1 MKITKGNNEY
11 ACVFLQP
18 GYWETGVLSDFFQ
31 AGASEDRTLPA
42 YFWTDNCDFDSVANC
57 YVLVLT
63 PLHNKTHNKTV
74 EETVYLPR
82 EHVLLLVAQ
91 KTAPPPGEIG
101 KIGFKLP

>member
-63 PLHNKTHNKTV
+63 PMHDKMV